1 MCLQNSKQHNPGT
14 AIYLWG
20 MVSQR
25 LHVTVLHNVC
35 KAFCNIRRRQQ
46 HEVQVGKQ
54 WLERADE
61 ASAADENEVELDK
74 IRRANFQR
82 GLMRLDQAC
91 VQIDETLM
99 ALTCFI

>member
-1 MCLQNSKQHNPGT
+1 M
-14 AIYLWG
+14 
-20 MVSQR
+20 R
-25 LHVTVLHNVC
+25 L
-35 KAFCNIRRRQQ
+35 RQQ

-74 IRRANFQR
+74 VRRADFQK
-82 GLMRLDQAC
+82 GLERLDQAC

-99 ALTCFI
+99 ALTCFV